1 MKLSIVAPATS
12 DAPSTIYVGN
22 GTFSSPYYDFYEDAN
37 ATIPLDITDQIFYKG
52 NSYTFERLSG
62 VNNHPFYISD
72 TPVNG
77 SYYNGSLSFA
87 NTGGSSS
94 AGIVSGGK
102 ITFTLPTGTYTNEFI
117 IIVLH
122 IPPWLVLMDSK

>member
-1 MKLSIVAPATS
+1 MSVMEHLVS
-12 DAPSTIYVGN
+12 
-22 GTFSSPYYDFYEDAN
+22 YYFFYEDVN

-102 ITFTLPTGTYTNEFI
+102 IPLQFPQVHTQMNCT